1 MFANMSCQSLQT
13 SSQLMDIITLA
24 LVLET
29 NEVDQ
34 SLKHSIYQDASTS
47 IYLTLLLVAILD
59 ISFKFN
65 HNIIQTNII

>member
-65 HNIIQTNII
+65 HIIIQTNII